1 MMDSLGVK
9 GESPDAG
16 GGGVKTSASMHS
28 IAEEESQETH
38 ESRSQAGQRRASIG
52 LGILQAPIEIIEG
65 ELAIAQ
71 L

>member
-1 MMDSLGVK
+1 
-9 GESPDAG
+9 
-16 GGGVKTSASMHS
+16 MHS